1 MIIFCNK
8 KKITGDLL
16 NKKCY
21 SCVSSHFG
29 KILKYLKKNPVY
41 QPIVR
46 YELEVKMEENFE
58 KVQTKNKRISALKW
72 CGLNTKEKK
81 NEDPENF

>member
-1 MIIFCNK
+1 M
-8 KKITGDLL
+8 
-16 NKKCY
+16 
-21 SCVSSHFG
+21 SSHFG
-29 KILKYLKKNPVY
+29 KILKHLKKNPVY

-72 CGLNTKEKK
+72 CGLSTKEKK